1 MSAIA
6 ALRQRHAREAALAA
20 VCAIL
25 FLTFLDNTIVS
36 VALADIQTS
45 LGSSVTGLQWI
56 VDGYMLA
63 FAALMLT
70 GGTLGDLLGRKR
82 VMLTGVALFCA
93 GSIGAALAQST
104 GVLIAGRIV
113 MGLGAAA
120 SEPGTLSL
128 IRHIYPE
135 REERAVALGVW
146 AAVSGLALA
155 LGPVIGGVL
164 VGGAGWRWIFWFG
177 LGFGAVA
184 LTVAAVTLT
193 ESRDPEGRRLDVPGL
208 AAGAAAI
215 MAATFAV
222 IEGENRGYRTWW
234 IALLFAAA
242 AALTAVFILVEQR
255 VPDPVLKLQFLR
267 DPTFTAANVVAFA
280 TNLSVF
286 SVFFFTALYLQLISN
301 FSGFQIAL
309 VFTSLAAAMIL
320 AGPLAGRWT
329 ARVGPR
335 EPMVVGCVLA
345 GVGLLLV
352 DQQLTATT
360 SVAALAWP
368 LAVAGLGFGIAL
380 VTMTAAVL
388 TLVPSEQSGMAAS
401 TVNTSRELGG
411 VFGVAVLGAVVNAQ
425 LTSGLSEKL
434 VRLHIP
440 LVYRK
445 VVIQFVTTG
454 GNITSAENSPGV
466 KGHARLIAKVL
477 LAAEGSAGHG
487 VHLALEI
494 AGGIVLAAAVVAG
507 FAARHRV
514 TRMEEVELQCRGRS

>member
-6 ALRQRHAREAALAA
+6 ALRQDHARSAALAA

-45 LGSSVTGLQWI
+45 LSSSVSGLQWI

-70 GGTLGDLLGRKR
+70 GGTLGDLFGRKK
-82 VMLTGVALFCA
+82 VMLCGVAIFCA
-93 GSIGAALAQST
+93 GSIVAALATTT

-113 MGLGAAA
+113 MGVGAAG

-135 REERAVALGVW
+135 RRERAVALGVW
-146 AAVSGLALA
+146 AAVSGLALS

-164 VGGAGWRWIFWFG
+164 VAGVGWQSIFWFS
-177 LGFGAVA
+177 LGFGALA
-184 LTVAAVTLT
+184 LAAAAVTLT
-193 ESRDPEGRRLDVPGL
+193 ESSDPEGRRLDVPGL
-208 AAGAAAI
+208 ATGAAAI
-215 MAATFAV
+215 VAATFGV
-222 IEGENRGYRTWW
+222 IGGENRGYGTWW
-234 IALLFAAA
+234 IDGLFVVAAVLA
-242 AALTAVFILVEQR
+242 IAFVEIER
-255 VPDPVLKLQFLR
+255 RAPDPVLRLEFLR
-267 DPTFTAANVVAFA
+267 NPTFTAANIVAFA

-286 SVFFFTALYLQLISN
+286 SVFFFTALYLQLITN
-301 FSGFQIAL
+301 FSGYQIAL
-309 VFTSLAAAMIL
+309 VFTSLAVAMIVS
-320 AGPLAGRWT
+320 GPLAGYWT

-335 EPMVVGCVLA
+335 VPMVLGCVLA

-352 DQQLTATT
+352 DRQLTATT
-360 SVAALAWP
+360 SVSALAWP
-368 LAVAGLGFGIAL
+368 LLIAGLGFGIAL
-380 VTMTAAVL
+380 VTMTASVL
-388 TLVPSEQSGMAAS
+388 TLVPPEQSGMAAS

-434 VRLHIP
+434 VKLGIP
-440 LVYRK
+440 ESFRK
-445 VVIQFVTTG
+445 IVVQIVTTG
-454 GNITSAENSPGV
+454 GSTNPSDYPIA
-466 KGHARLIAKVL
+466 KGNGKVVAKVL
-477 LAAEGSAGHG
+477 LAAEDAAGHG
-487 VHLALEI
+487 VHLALQI
-494 AGGIVLAAAVVAG
+494 AAGIVLAAAVVAA

-514 TRMEEVELQCRGRS
+514 AH

>member
-1 MSAIA
+1 VSSL
-6 ALRQRHAREAALAA
+6 ALFRRRHARQAALAA

-36 VALADIQTS
+36 VALADIQSSLNTS
-45 LGSSVTGLQWI
+45 VSGLQWI

-70 GGTLGDLLGRKR
+70 GGTLGDLLGRKK
-82 VMLTGVALFCA
+82 VMLAGVAVFCA
-93 GSIGAALAQST
+93 GSIVAALAHSN
-104 GVLIAGRIV
+104 GVLISGRIV

-155 LGPVIGGVL
+155 LGPVLGGVL
-164 VGGAGWRWIFWFG
+164 AAGPGWRWIFWFG

-184 LTVAAVTLT
+184 LAVAAVTLT
-193 ESRDPEGRRLDVPGL
+193 ESRDPEGRKLDVPGL
-208 AAGAAAI
+208 VMGVGAI
-215 MAATFAV
+215 LAATFAV
-222 IEGENRGYRTWW
+222 IEGENRSYGTWW
-234 IALLFAAA
+234 IVLLFAAA
-242 AALTAVFILVEQR
+242 AALVVVFVLIEQR
-255 VPDPVLKLQFLR
+255 VPDPVLKLEFLR
-267 DPTFTAANVVAFA
+267 DPTFAVANVVAFA

-286 SVFFFTALYLQLISN
+286 SVFFFTALYLQLITN
-301 FSGFQIAL
+301 FSGNQIAL
-309 VFTSLAAAMIL
+309 VFTSLAVAMIV
-320 AGPLAGRWT
+320 AGPIAGRWT
-329 ARVGPR
+329 ARVGPKV
-335 EPMVVGCVLA
+335 PMVLGCLLA
-345 GVGLLLV
+345 GLGLFLL
-352 DQQLTATT
+352 DWKLTVNT
-360 SVAALAWP
+360 SVAALSWP
-368 LAVAGLGFGIAL
+368 LAIAGLGFGIAL

-434 VRLHIP
+434 VKLGIP
-440 LVYRK
+440 LQFREI
-445 VVIQFVTTG
+445 VVRIVTTG
-454 GNITSAENSPGV
+454 GSTNPADYPIA
-466 KGHARLIAKVL
+466 KGNAGTVAKVL
-477 LAAEGSAGHG
+477 LAAENSAGHG
-487 VHLALEI
+487 VHLALRI
-494 AGGIVLAAAVVAG
+494 AGAIVLAAAVVAA

-514 TRMEEVELQCRGRS
+514 ARVGEVQL

>member
-1 MSAIA
+1 VSSL
-6 ALRQRHAREAALAA
+6 ALFRQRHAREAALGA

-36 VALADIQTS
+36 VALADIQSS
-45 LGSSVTGLQWI
+45 LGTSVSGLQWI

-82 VMLTGVALFCA
+82 VMLTGVAVFCA
-93 GSIGAALAQST
+93 GSIVAALAHST

-135 REERAVALGVW
+135 REERAVALGIW

-155 LGPVIGGVL
+155 LGPVLGGVL
-164 VGGAGWRWIFWFG
+164 VAGAGWRWIFWFG

-184 LTVAAVTLT
+184 LAVAAVTLA
-193 ESRDPEGRRLDVPGL
+193 ESRDPEGRKLDAPGL

-215 MAATFAV
+215 LAATFAV
-222 IEGENRGYRTWW
+222 IEGENRGYGTWW
-234 IALLFAAA
+234 IVLLFAAA
-242 AALTAVFILVEQR
+242 AVLVVVFVLIERR
-255 VPDPVLKLQFLR
+255 VPDPVLKLEFLR
-267 DPTFTAANVVAFA
+267 NPTFAAANVVAFA

-286 SVFFFTALYLQLISN
+286 SVFFFTALYLQLITD

-309 VFTSLAAAMIL
+309 VFTSLAVAMIVS
-320 AGPLAGRWT
+320 GPLAGRWT

-335 EPMVVGCVLA
+335 VPMVLGCGLA
-345 GVGLLLV
+345 GLGLFLL
-352 DQQLTATT
+352 DWKLTATT
-360 SVAALAWP
+360 SVAALTWP
-368 LAVAGLGFGIAL
+368 LAIAGLGFGIAL

-388 TLVPSEQSGMAAS
+388 GLVPPEQSGMAAS

-425 LTSGLSEKL
+425 LTSGLTEKL
-434 VRLHIP
+434 VRLGIP
-440 LVYRK
+440 LQFRQI
-445 VVIQFVTTG
+445 VIHIVTTG
-454 GNITSAENSPGV
+454 GSTNPADYPIA
-466 KGHARLIAKVL
+466 KGNLKTVAKVL

-487 VHLALEI
+487 VHLALRI
-494 AGGIVLAAAVVAG
+494 AGAIVLAAAVVAA

-514 TRMEEVELQCRGRS
+514 VRVTEVEV

>member
-1 MSAIA
+1 MSSF
-6 ALRQRHAREAALAA
+6 ALFRQRHSRGAALAA
-20 VCAIL
+20 LCAIL

-36 VALADIQTS
+36 VALADFQSS
-45 LGSSVTGLQWI
+45 LSVSVSGLQWV

-70 GGTLGDLLGRKR
+70 GGTLGDLFGRKK
-82 VMLTGVALFCA
+82 VMLAGVAVFCA
-93 GSIGAALAQST
+93 GSIVAALAHGSST
-104 GVLIAGRIV
+104 LIAGRIV
-113 MGLGAAA
+113 MGVGAAA

-135 REERAVALGVW
+135 RRERAVALGVW
-146 AAVSGLALA
+146 AAVSGLALS

-164 VGGAGWRWIFWFG
+164 ISGAGWRWIFWFG

-184 LTVAAVTLT
+184 LAVAAVTLT
-193 ESRDPEGRRLDVPGL
+193 ESSDPEGRKLDVPGL
-208 AAGAAAI
+208 VAGAAAI
-215 MAATFAV
+215 IAATFAV
-222 IEGENRGYRTWW
+222 IEGENRGYGTWW
-234 IALLFAAA
+234 IGLLFAV
-242 AALTAVFILVEQR
+242 AALLTIAFVLVEQR
-255 VPDPVLKLQFLR
+255 VPDPVLKVEFLR
-267 DPTFTAANVVAFA
+267 NPTFTAANIVAFA

-286 SVFFFTALYLQLISN
+286 SVFFFTALYLRLISN
-301 FSGFQIAL
+301 FSGYQIAL
-309 VFTSLAAAMIL
+309 VFTSLAAAMIV

-335 EPMVVGCVLA
+335 VPMVLGCLLA
-345 GVGLLLV
+345 GLGLLLV

-360 SVAALAWP
+360 SVAALTWP
-368 LAVAGLGFGIAL
+368 LAIAGLGFGIAL

-425 LTSGLSEKL
+425 LTSGLNEKL
-434 VRLHIP
+434 VNLHIP
-440 LVYRK
+440 LVYRN

-466 KGHARLIAKVL
+466 KGHEKLIAKVL

-487 VHLALEI
+487 VHLALEV
-494 AGGIVLAAAVVAG
+494 AGGIVLAAAVVAA

-514 TRMEEVELQCRGRS
+514 VRVEEAET

>member
-1 MSAIA
+1 MSSL
-6 ALRQRHAREAALAA
+6 ALFRQRHAREAALAA

-36 VALADIQTS
+36 VALADIQSS
-45 LGSSVTGLQWI
+45 LSVSVPGLQWI

-70 GGTLGDLLGRKR
+70 GGTLGDLFGRKR
-82 VMLTGVALFCA
+82 VMLAGVAIFCA
-93 GSIGAALAQST
+93 GSVVAAVAPDSRT
-104 GVLIAGRIV
+104 LIAGRIV

-128 IRHIYPE
+128 IRHIYPQ

-164 VGGAGWRWIFWFG
+164 ADGLGWRSIFWFG
-177 LGFGAVA
+177 VGLGAVA
-184 LTVAAVTLT
+184 LAVAAVTLT
-193 ESRDPEGRRLDVPGL
+193 ESRDPEGRKLDVPGL

-222 IEGENRGYRTWW
+222 IEGENRGYGTWW
-234 IALLFAAA
+234 IAVLFAAA
-242 AALTAVFILVEQR
+242 AALTLVFVLVERR
-255 VPDPVLKLQFLR
+255 VPDPVLKLEFLR
-267 DPTFTAANVVAFA
+267 NPTFAAANIVAFA
-280 TNLSVF
+280 VNLSVF

-301 FSGFQIAL
+301 FTGNQIAL
-309 VFTSLAAAMIL
+309 AFTSLAVAMIV
-320 AGPLAGRWT
+320 AGVAAGRWT
-329 ARVGPR
+329 ARLGPR
-335 EPMVVGCVLA
+335 VPMAVGCVLG

-352 DQQLTATT
+352 DRQLSATT
-360 SVAALAWP
+360 SIGALAWP
-368 LAVAGLGFGIAL
+368 LAVAGVGFGIAL
-380 VTMTAAVL
+380 VTMTASVL
-388 TLVPSEQSGMAAS
+388 GIVPPEQSGMAAS

-425 LTSGLSEKL
+425 LTGGLNEKL

-445 VVIQFVTTG
+445 VVIEFVTTG

-466 KGHARLIAKVL
+466 KGHTALIAKVL

-487 VHLALEI
+487 VHLALRI
-494 AGGIVLAAAVVAG
+494 AGAIVLAAAVVAAV
-507 FAARHRV
+507 AARHRV
-514 TRMEEVELQCRGRS
+514 APVGEVEL

>member
-1 MSAIA
+1 VSSV
-6 ALRQRHAREAALAA
+6 ALFRQRHAREAALAA

-70 GGTLGDLLGRKR
+70 GGTLGDLLGRKK
-82 VMLTGVALFCA
+82 VMLAGVAVFCA
-93 GSIGAALAQST
+93 GSIVAALATDTS
-104 GVLIAGRIV
+104 VLIAGRIV
-113 MGLGAAA
+113 MGVGAAA

-164 VGGAGWRWIFWFG
+164 VAGAGWQWIFWFG
-177 LGFGAVA
+177 MGLGAVA
-184 LTVAAVTLT
+184 FAVAAVTLT
-193 ESRDPEGRRLDVPGL
+193 ESRDPEGRKLDVPGL

-222 IEGENRGYRTWW
+222 IEGENRGYGTWW

-242 AALTAVFILVEQR
+242 ALLTVGFVLVER
-255 VPDPVLKLQFLR
+255 RAPDPVLKLEFLR
-267 DPTFTAANVVAFA
+267 NPTFAAANSVAFA

-286 SVFFFTALYLQLISN
+286 SVFFFTALYLQLISS
-301 FSGFQIAL
+301 FSGFQIAAA
-309 VFTSLAAAMIL
+309 FSSLAVAMIV

-329 ARVGPR
+329 ARVGSR

-352 DQQLTATT
+352 DWKLTATT
-360 SVAALAWP
+360 SVAALTWP
-368 LAVAGLGFGIAL
+368 LAIAGLGFGIAL
-380 VTMTAAVL
+380 VTMTQAVL
-388 TLVPSEQSGMAAS
+388 TLVPPGQSGMAAS

-425 LTSGLSEKL
+425 LTTGLNEKL
-434 VRLHIP
+434 VKLHIGKLYRD
-440 LVYRK
+440 LVIK
-445 VVIQFVTTG
+445 IVTTG
-454 GNITSAENSPGV
+454 GSTNPADYGIA
-466 KGHARLIAKVL
+466 KGHGKIVATVL

-494 AGGIVLAAAVVAG
+494 AGGIVLAAAVVAA

-514 TRMEEVELQCRGRS
+514 KRVEEVEL

>member
-1 MSAIA
+1 VQ
-6 ALRQRHAREAALAA
+6 LRLRHSRSAALAA

-36 VALADIQTS
+36 VALANIQGS
-45 LGSSVTGLQWI
+45 LKVSVTGLQWI
-56 VDGYMLA
+56 VDGYMLT

-70 GGTLGDLLGRKR
+70 GGTLGDLFGRKK
-82 VMLTGVALFCA
+82 VMLGGVGLFCA
-93 GSIGAALAQST
+93 GSVMAALAPGS
-104 GVLIAGRIV
+104 GILIAGRVV
-113 MGLGAAA
+113 MGVGAAA

-164 VGGAGWRWIFWFG
+164 VEGAGGWRSIFWFG
-177 LGFGAVA
+177 LGFGALA
-184 LTVAAVTLT
+184 LAVAAVTLT
-193 ESRDPEGRRLDVPGL
+193 ESKDPEGRKLDVPGL
-208 AAGAAAI
+208 AVGAGAI

-222 IEGENRGYRTWW
+222 IEGENRGYGTWW
-234 IALLFAAA
+234 IDGLFALAA
-242 AALTAVFILVEQR
+242 VLVLVFVEVER
-255 VPDPVLKLQFLR
+255 RAPDPVLKLEFLR
-267 DPTFTAANVVAFA
+267 NPTFTAANVVAFA

-286 SVFFFTALYLQLISN
+286 SVFFFTALYLQLITN

-309 VFTSLAAAMIL
+309 VFTSLAVAMIV

-335 EPMVVGCVLA
+335 VPMVLGCVLA

-352 DQQLTATT
+352 DRQLTATT
-360 SVAALAWP
+360 SVAALTWP
-368 LAVAGLGFGIAL
+368 LAIAGLGFGIAL
-380 VTMTAAVL
+380 VTMTASVL
-388 TLVPSEQSGMAAS
+388 GLVPPEQSGMAAS

-425 LTSGLSEKL
+425 LTSGLTEKL
-434 VRLHIP
+434 VRLGIP
-440 LVYRK
+440 VQFRQI
-445 VVIQFVTTG
+445 VIQFVTTG
-454 GNITSAENSPGV
+454 GNITSVEHSPAV
-466 KGHARLIAKVL
+466 KGHGKIVAEVL

-494 AGGIVLAAAVVAG
+494 AAGIVLAAAVVAL

-514 TRMEEVELQCRGRS
+514 DRMAEVEA

>member
-1 MSAIA
+1 VQ
-6 ALRQRHAREAALAA
+6 LRLRHSRSAALAA

-36 VALADIQTS
+36 VALANIQGS
-45 LGSSVTGLQWI
+45 LKVSVTGLQWI
-56 VDGYMLA
+56 VDGYMLT

-70 GGTLGDLLGRKR
+70 GGTLGDLFGRKK
-82 VMLTGVALFCA
+82 VMLGGVGLFCA
-93 GSIGAALAQST
+93 GSVMAALAPGS
-104 GVLIAGRIV
+104 GILIAGRVV
-113 MGLGAAA
+113 MGVGAAA

-164 VGGAGWRWIFWFG
+164 VEGAGGWRSIFWFG
-177 LGFGAVA
+177 LGFGALA
-184 LTVAAVTLT
+184 LAVAAVTLT
-193 ESRDPEGRRLDVPGL
+193 ESKDPEGRKLDVPGL
-208 AAGAAAI
+208 AVGAGAI

-222 IEGENRGYRTWW
+222 IEGENRGYGTWW
-234 IALLFAAA
+234 IDGLFALAA
-242 AALTAVFILVEQR
+242 VLVLVFVEVER
-255 VPDPVLKLQFLR
+255 RAPDPVLKLEFLR
-267 DPTFTAANVVAFA
+267 NPTFTAANVVAFA

-286 SVFFFTALYLQLISN
+286 SVFFFTALYLQLITN

-309 VFTSLAAAMIL
+309 VFTSLAVAMIV

-335 EPMVVGCVLA
+335 APMVLGCVLA

-352 DQQLTATT
+352 DRQLTATT
-360 SVAALAWP
+360 SVAALSWP
-368 LAVAGLGFGIAL
+368 LAIAGLGFGIAL
-380 VTMTAAVL
+380 VTMTASVL
-388 TLVPSEQSGMAAS
+388 GLVPPEQSGMAAS

-425 LTSGLSEKL
+425 LTSGLTEKL
-434 VRLHIP
+434 VRLGIP
-440 LVYRK
+440 VQFRQI
-445 VVIQFVTTG
+445 VIQFVTTG
-454 GNITSAENSPGV
+454 GNITSVEHSPAV
-466 KGHARLIAKVL
+466 KGHGKIVAEVL

-494 AGGIVLAAAVVAG
+494 AAGIVLAAAVVAL

-514 TRMEEVELQCRGRS
+514 DRMAEVEA

>member
-1 MSAIA
+1 VSSL
-6 ALRQRHAREAALAA
+6 ALFRQRHAREAALAA

-36 VALADIQTS
+36 VALADVQTS
-45 LGSSVTGLQWI
+45 LSSSVSGLQWI

-82 VMLTGVALFCA
+82 VMLAGVAVFCA
-93 GSIGAALAQST
+93 GSVVAAVAPDTST
-104 GVLIAGRIV
+104 LIAGRIV
-113 MGLGAAA
+113 MGVGAAA

-155 LGPVIGGVL
+155 LGPVLGGVL
-164 VGGAGWRWIFWFG
+164 VAGPGWRWIFWFG

-184 LTVAAVTLT
+184 LAVAAVTLT
-193 ESRDPEGRRLDVPGL
+193 ESRDPEGRKLDVQGL
-208 AAGAAAI
+208 AVGAGAI
-215 MAATFAV
+215 VAATFAV
-222 IEGENRGYRTWW
+222 IEGENRGYGTWW
-234 IALLFAAA
+234 IVFLFAAA
-242 AALTAVFILVEQR
+242 AALAVVFVLVERR
-255 VPDPVLKLQFLR
+255 VPDPVLKLEFLR

-286 SVFFFTALYLQLISN
+286 SVFFFTALYLQLITN
-301 FSGFQIAL
+301 FSGNQIAL
-309 VFTSLAAAMIL
+309 VFTSLAVAMIV
-320 AGPLAGRWT
+320 AGPIAGRWA

-335 EPMVVGCVLA
+335 VPMVLGCALA
-345 GVGLLLV
+345 GLGLFLV
-352 DQQLTATT
+352 DWKLTATT
-360 SVAALAWP
+360 SVAALSWP
-368 LAVAGLGFGIAL
+368 LAIAGLGFGIAL

-388 TLVPSEQSGMAAS
+388 TLVPPEQSGMAAS

-425 LTSGLSEKL
+425 LTSGLTEKL
-434 VRLHIP
+434 VKLGIP
-440 LVYRK
+440 LQFRQI
-445 VVIQFVTTG
+445 VVRIVTTG
-454 GNITSAENSPGV
+454 GSTNPADYP
-466 KGHARLIAKVL
+466 IAKGNGNIVARVL
-477 LAAEGSAGHG
+477 LAAEGAAGHG
-487 VHLALEI
+487 VHLSLRI
-494 AGGIVLAAAVVAG
+494 AGAIVLAAAVVAA

-514 TRMEEVELQCRGRS
+514 VRVEEAES

>member
-1 MSAIA
+1 VTSL
-6 ALRQRHAREAALAA
+6 ALFRQRHAREAALAA

-45 LGSSVTGLQWI
+45 LSTSVSGLQWI

-70 GGTLGDLLGRKR
+70 GGTLGDLLGRKK
-82 VMLTGVALFCA
+82 VMLTGVAVFCA
-93 GSIGAALAQST
+93 GSIVAAVAHST
-104 GVLIAGRIV
+104 GVLIGGRIV
-113 MGLGAAA
+113 MGVGAAA

-128 IRHIYPE
+128 IRHIYPR

-155 LGPVIGGVL
+155 LGPVLGGVL
-164 VGGAGWRWIFWFG
+164 VAGAGWRWIFWFG

-184 LTVAAVTLT
+184 LAVAALTLT
-193 ESRDPEGRRLDVPGL
+193 ESKDPEGRRLDVPGL
-208 AAGAAAI
+208 AVGAAAI

-222 IEGENRGYRTWW
+222 IEGENRGYGTWW
-234 IALLFAAA
+234 IALLFGVAAV
-242 AALTAVFILVEQR
+242 LTVVFVLVEQR
-255 VPDPVLKLQFLR
+255 VPDPVLKLEFLR
-267 DPTFTAANVVAFA
+267 NPTFTAANVVAFA

-286 SVFFFTALYLQLISN
+286 SVFFFTALYLQLITN

-309 VFTSLAAAMIL
+309 VFTSLAVAMIV
-320 AGPLAGRWT
+320 AGPIAGHWT

-335 EPMVVGCVLA
+335 VPMVLGCLLA
-345 GVGLLLV
+345 GLGLFLV
-352 DQQLTATT
+352 DWKLTATT
-360 SVAALAWP
+360 SVAALTWP
-368 LAVAGLGFGIAL
+368 LAIAGLGFGIAL

-388 TLVPSEQSGMAAS
+388 TLVPPEQSGMAAS

-425 LTSGLSEKL
+425 LTSGLTEKL
-434 VRLHIP
+434 VKLGIP
-440 LVYRK
+440 PQFRQI
-445 VVIQFVTTG
+445 VVRVVTTG
-454 GNITSAENSPGV
+454 GSTNPADYPIA
-466 KGHARLIAKVL
+466 KGNGKIVAKVL
-477 LAAEGSAGHG
+477 LAAENSAGHG
-487 VHLALEI
+487 VHLSLRI
-494 AGGIVLAAAVVAG
+494 AGAIVLAAAVVAA

-514 TRMEEVELQCRGRS
+514 VRVEGAEE

>member
-1 MSAIA
+1 
-6 ALRQRHAREAALAA
+6 
-20 VCAIL
+20 
-25 FLTFLDNTIVS
+25 
-36 VALADIQTS
+36 
-45 LGSSVTGLQWI
+45 VTGLQWI

-70 GGTLGDLLGRKR
+70 GGTLGDLLGRKK
-82 VMLTGVALFCA
+82 VMLAGVAIFCA
-93 GSIGAALAQST
+93 GSVVAAVAPDST
-104 GVLIAGRIV
+104 VLIAGRIV
-113 MGLGAAA
+113 MGVGAAA

-128 IRHIYPE
+128 IRHMYPD
-135 REERAVALGVW
+135 RRERAVALGVW

-164 VGGAGWRWIFWFG
+164 AAGAGWRWIFWFG
-177 LGFGAVA
+177 VGLGAVS

-193 ESRDPEGRRLDVPGL
+193 ESRDPEGRKLDVPGL
-208 AAGAAAI
+208 ATGASAI
-215 MAATFAV
+215 MAATFGV
-222 IEGENRGYRTWW
+222 IEGENRGYGTWW
-234 IALLFAAA
+234 IDALFAVAF
-242 AALTAVFILVEQR
+242 ALTVAFILVER
-255 VPDPVLKLQFLR
+255 RAPDPVLKLEFLR
-267 DPTFTAANVVAFA
+267 NPTFTAANVVAFA

-309 VFTSLAAAMIL
+309 VFTSLAVAMIV
-320 AGPLAGRWT
+320 AGPIAGYWT

-335 EPMVVGCVLA
+335 MPMVLGCALA

-352 DQQLTATT
+352 DRQLSATT
-360 SVAALAWP
+360 SVAALTWP
-368 LAVAGLGFGIAL
+368 LAIAGLGFGIAL

-388 TLVPSEQSGMAAS
+388 GLVPPEQSGMAAS

-425 LTSGLSEKL
+425 LTSGLNEKL
-434 VRLHIP
+434 VGLHIP
-440 LVYRK
+440 LVYRNI
-445 VVIQFVTTG
+445 VIRFVTTG

-466 KGHARLIAKVL
+466 KGHEKLIAKVL

-494 AGGIVLAAAVVAG
+494 AGGIVLAAAFVAA

-514 TRMEEVELQCRGRS
+514 SRMEEL

>member
-1 MSAIA
+1 VSSL
-6 ALRQRHAREAALAA
+6 ALFRQRHARAAALAA

-45 LGSSVTGLQWI
+45 LSSSVTGLQWI

-82 VMLTGVALFCA
+82 VMLTGVAVFCA
-93 GSIGAALAQST
+93 GSIVAAVAPST
-104 GVLIAGRIV
+104 TILIVGRVLMGV
-113 MGLGAAA
+113 GAAA

-135 REERAVALGVW
+135 RAERARAIGIW

-164 VGGAGWRWIFWFG
+164 ADGPGWPSIFWFG
-177 LGFGAVA
+177 FGFGALA
-184 LTVAAVTLT
+184 LGVAAVTLT
-193 ESRDPEGRRLDVPGL
+193 ESKDPEGRKLDVPGL
-208 AAGAAAI
+208 AAGATAI

-222 IEGENRGYRTWW
+222 IEGENRGYGTWW
-234 IALLFAAA
+234 IAVLFAVAA
-242 AALTAVFILVEQR
+242 VLTVVFVLVEQR

-267 DPTFTAANVVAFA
+267 NPTFAAANVVAFA

-301 FSGFQIAL
+301 FTGNQVAL
-309 VFTSLAAAMIL
+309 VFTSLAVAMI
-320 AGPLAGRWT
+320 ASGVLAGRWT
-329 ARVGPR
+329 ARVGPKG
-335 EPMVVGCVLA
+335 PMVVGCALA
-345 GVGLLLV
+345 GLGLLLV

-360 SVAALAWP
+360 SIGALAWP
-368 LAVAGLGFGIAL
+368 LAIAGVGFGIAL
-380 VTMTAAVL
+380 VTMTASVL
-388 TLVPSEQSGMAAS
+388 AIVPPEQSGMAAS

-425 LTSGLSEKL
+425 LTSGLNEKL
-434 VRLHIP
+434 VKLHIP
-440 LVYRK
+440 VVYRD
-445 VVIQFVTTG
+445 VVIRFVTTG

-466 KGHARLIAKVL
+466 KGHEKLIAKVL

-494 AGGIVLAAAVVAG
+494 AGAIVLAAAVVAA
-507 FAARHRV
+507 FPARHRV
-514 TRMEEVELQCRGRS
+514 VRVEEVDG